1 MRREAYNEMALP
13 NKPGVYFFKRGDDIL
28 YIGKATNIKQRTGS
42 YFSPSL
48 MEQRGPLIVKM
59 VEDADQISFQETD
72 SVLEALILESNLI
85 KRHKPPYNSKEKD
98 DRSYNYVIITDEEYP
113 RVFML
118 RKRQLDIMLGKQEKL
133 LYQFGPF
140 PQESLLREALSI
152 IRKIFPFYGKRG
164 RGSYAQEFYHQLG
177 LQPGNDG
184 STKKEEYHH
193 QIKYVAQ
200 FFQGKKQDIIKQLK
214 ERMHAY
220 ADDLAF
226 ERAASIKYQIKALEH
241 IKDVALMKRDFDLG
255 TRKNFRMEAYDIA
268 HMQGEAMVGVMVVH
282 EGGAI
287 NNQEHRVFNI
297 QSTAKADDTKALY
310 EVVTRRFKHPEW
322 PFPHVIIVDGGVAQ
336 QRVVQKTIREQSLT
350 IPVIAV
356 VKDERHKARSLI
368 GQKKYIEKYKDDIIA
383 LNNESHRFAIRK
395 YRDKHHKNF
404 LN

>member
-1 MRREAYNEMALP
+1 MRREAYNEIALP

-48 MEQRGPLIVKM
+48 MEQRGPLIVNM

-98 DRSYNYVIITDEEYP
+98 DRSYNYVVITDEEYP

-118 RKRQLDIMLGKQEKL
+118 RKRQLNIMLGKQQKL

-164 RGSYAQEFYHQLG
+164 RGSYAQEFYYQLG

-184 STKKEEYHH
+184 STKQEEYHQ
-193 QIKYVAQ
+193 QITYVAQ
-200 FFQGKKQDIIKQLK
+200 FFQGKKRDIIKQLK

-255 TRKNFRMEAYDIA
+255 TRKNVRMEAYDIA

-287 NNQEHRVFNI
+287 NNQEHRIFNI
-297 QSTAKADDTKALY
+297 QSATKADDTKALY

-322 PFPHVIIVDGGVAQ
+322 PFPHIIIVDGGIAQ
-336 QRVVQKTIREQSLT
+336 QRVVQKAIREQSLT

-368 GQKKYIEKYKDDIIA
+368 GQKKYIEKYKDEIIA
-383 LNNESHRFAIRK
+383 LNNESHRFAVK
-395 YRDKHHKNF
+395 TYRTKHHNNF